1 METTKIIVAITKEN
15 ISNESLCGDTSVVIK
30 CIKDSIGIVG
40 DVARLFTE
48 VERFSFILT
57 LLDRYSKN
65 RVVCENIMFVFDM
78 LFAYIKKGALGSET
92 EKEPNELIRA
102 GGIETI
108 NKVLNEQI
116 CERGVVLNCIY
127 IFLCLSE
134 FEGKCLFSFQL
145 FSLYCFAYKTKQIS
159 VIYCVRKLIL
169 SSLRK

>member
-1 METTKIIVAITKEN
+1 MNTEDLCENTSIVIEN
-15 ISNESLCGDTSVVIK
+15 IKESLTLSGDLETHFRDI
-30 CIKDSIGIVG
+30 
-40 DVARLFTE
+40 
-48 VERFSFILT
+48 ERFSFILI
-57 LLDRYSKN
+57 LLNEYSKN
-65 RVVCENIMFVFDM
+65 MIICERLISVLNRLFVN
-78 LFAYIKKGALGSET
+78 IKKGALGSET

-159 VIYCVRKLIL
+159 VIHCVRKLIL
-169 SSLRK
+169 SGLRK

>member
-1 METTKIIVAITKEN
+1 MNK
-15 ISNESLCGDTSVVIK
+15 
-30 CIKDSIGIVG
+30 
-40 DVARLFTE
+40 
-48 VERFSFILT
+48 
-57 LLDRYSKN
+57 YSKN
-65 RVVCENIMFVFDM
+65 MIICERLISVLNRLFVN
-78 LFAYIKKGALGSET
+78 IKKGALGSET

-145 FSLYCFAYKTKQIS
+145 FSLQWT
-159 VIYCVRKLIL
+159 RL
-169 SSLRK
+169 